1 MAKDIKF
8 SQDARDKI
16 RKGVNA
22 LADTVKVTL
31 GPKGRNVL
39 LDKGYGGPTITNDG
53 VTIAKEIELEDKFE
67 NMGAQL
73 VKEVASKTN
82 DNVGDGTTTATLLA
96 QAMINEGLKN
106 VAAGSNAMSIR
117 HGIEKATSAVIE
129 HLQKTAKKI
138 STRAEIAQ
146 VASISANDPE
156 IGALIAEVFDKVG
169 NAGVITVEQSQGL
182 GVEYELTEGMQ
193 FDQGYLS
200 SYMVTDTARME
211 AKIENPSILITD
223 KKISSIQE
231 ILPLLEQLVQ
241 AGKKELVILA
251 EDVDGEALATL
262 VVNKLRGVM
271 NVLAIKAP
279 GFGDRRKEMLQDI
292 ATLTGGEVISE
303 EKGLK
308 LDAVTVDM
316 LGQARRVVT
325 DKDNT
330 TIVDGKGSQKA
341 IKARVEQIKV
351 QIEKVTSDYDKD
363 KLKERLGKLSGGVA
377 VIKVG
382 AASEVEQKE
391 KQHRVEDAKEATRA
405 AIEEGV
411 VAGGGTALIDAQ
423 TALSKGLPSLH
434 TNSSELIG
442 WNIVISALEE
452 PARQIAEN
460 AGASGDVVVEK
471 IRESSKNHGYDAKLD
486 QYVDML
492 KSGIIDPLKVT
503 RSALQNAS
511 SVASMVLSTE
521 AAVTDLPKKDSAPP
535 MPDMSGMGGMG
546 M

>member
-1 MAKDIKF
+1 MAKDIKH
-8 SQDARDKI
+8 SQDARDRIKS
-16 RKGVNA
+16 GVNQ

-31 GPKGRNVL
+31 GPKGRNVM
-39 LDKGYGGPTITNDG
+39 LDKGFGGPNITNDG

-106 VAAGSNAMSIR
+106 VAAGSNAMAIK
-117 HGIEKATSAVIE
+117 HGIEKASEAVVE
-129 HLQKTAKKI
+129 HLRKTAKKI
-138 STRAEIAQ
+138 STKAEIAQ
-146 VASISANDPE
+146 VASISANDAE
-156 IGALIAEVFDKVG
+156 IGGLIAEVFDKVG
-169 NAGVITVEQSQGL
+169 NTGVITVEESQGL

-200 SYMVTDTARME
+200 PYMATDSARME
-211 AKIENPSILITD
+211 AKIENPYILITD
-223 KKISSIQE
+223 KKISSIKE
-231 ILPLLEQLVQ
+231 ILPLLEGLAN
-241 AGKKELVILA
+241 AGKKDLVIIA

-262 VVNKLRGVM
+262 VVNKLRGTM
-271 NVLAIKAP
+271 NVLAVKAP
-279 GFGDRRKEMLQDI
+279 GFGDRRKEMLEDI
-292 ATLTGGEVISE
+292 AVLTGAKVISE
-303 EKGLK
+303 DAGMK
-308 LDAVTVDM
+308 LDDTTVEM
-316 LGQARRVVT
+316 LGQTRRVVA

-330 TIVDGKGSQKA
+330 TIVDGKGSEKA
-341 IKARVEQIKV
+341 IKARVRQINI
-351 QIEKVTSDYDKD
+351 QIEKADSDYDKE
-363 KLKERLGKLSGGVA
+363 KLQERLGKLSGGVA

-411 VAGGGTALIDAQ
+411 VAGGGTSLIQSLKVIEKLNLKGDEKIGADIVKNALHAP
-423 TALSKGLPSLH
+423 T
-434 TNSSELIG
+434 
-442 WNIVISALEE
+442 W
-452 PARQIAEN
+452 QIAQN
-460 AGASGDVVVEK
+460 AGVEGSVVVAEVK
-471 IRESSKNHGYDAKLD
+471 KAVTGTGYDAITGK
-486 QYVDML
+486 YVDMI

-511 SVASMVLSTE
+511 SVAAMILSTE
-521 AAVTDLPKKDSAPP
+521 AAVTDLPKKDEQQAPP

>member
-1 MAKDIKF
+1 MAKQISF
-8 SQDARDKI
+8 SQEARDKI
-16 RKGVNA
+16 KRGVNT

-39 LDKGYGGPTITNDG
+39 LDKGFGGPTITNDG

-117 HGIEKATSAVIE
+117 HGIEKATAAVIE
-129 HLQKTAKKI
+129 HLKKTAKKI
-138 STRAEIAQ
+138 TTKEEIAQ

-169 NAGVITVEQSQGL
+169 NTGVITVEQSQGL

-200 SYMVTDTARME
+200 PYMVTDASRME
-211 AKIENPSILITD
+211 SKIEDPFILITD
-223 KKISSIQE
+223 KKIGSIQE
-231 ILPLLEQLVQ
+231 ILPLLEQLAQ
-241 AGKKELVILA
+241 SGKKNLVIIA
-251 EDVDGEALATL
+251 EDVEGEALATL
-262 VVNKLRGVM
+262 VVNKLRGIM

-308 LDAVTVDM
+308 LESVGIDM
-316 LGQARRVVT
+316 LGKARRVVS

-330 TIVDGKGSQKA
+330 TIVDGKGSEQA
-341 IKARVEQIKV
+341 IKDRVEQIKA
-351 QIEKVTSDYDKD
+351 QIQKSTSDYDRGNLEK
-363 KLKERLGKLSGGVA
+363 RLGKLSGGVA

-411 VAGGGTALIDAQ
+411 VAGGGTALLQSLKVIEGLNLKGDEKVGADIVHN
-423 TALSKGLPSLH
+423 ALH
-434 TNSSELIG
+434 
-442 WNIVISALEE
+442 A
-452 PARQIAEN
+452 PAWQIAHN
-460 AGASGDVVVEK
+460 AGVEGAVIVARVKDEKSGV
-471 IRESSKNHGYDAKLD
+471 GYDAKTSE
-486 QYVDML
+486 YVDMI

-503 RSALQNAS
+503 RSALQNAA
-511 SVASMVLSTE
+511 SVSAMILSTE
-521 AAVTDLPKKDSAPP
+521 AAVTDLPKEKDSMPN
-535 MPDMSGMGGMG
+535 MPDMSGMGM
-546 M
+546 

>member
-16 RKGVNA
+16 KTGVNL

-39 LDKGYGGPTITNDG
+39 LDRGFGGPTITNDG

-106 VAAGSNAMSIR
+106 VAAGSSSMAIR
-117 HGIEKATSAVIE
+117 HGIEKATEAVVE
-129 HLQKTAKKI
+129 HLKKNAKKI
-138 STRAEIAQ
+138 TNKEEIAQ
-146 VASISANDPE
+146 VASISANDTE

-193 FDQGYLS
+193 FDQGYVS
-200 SYMVTDTARME
+200 AYMVTDTTRLE
-211 AKIENPSILITD
+211 AKLENPNILITD

-231 ILPLLEQLVQ
+231 ILPLLEQLAQ
-241 AGKKELVILA
+241 SGKKELVIIA
-251 EDVDGEALATL
+251 EDLEGEALTTL
-262 VVNKLRGVM
+262 ILNKLRGVL
-271 NVLAIKAP
+271 NALAIKAP

-292 ATLTGGEVISE
+292 AALTGAQVISE
-303 EKGLK
+303 EKGMK
-308 LDAVTVDM
+308 LDAATIEM

-325 DKDNT
+325 DKEKT
-330 TIVDGKGSQKA
+330 TIVDGKGNEKD
-341 IKARVEQIKV
+341 IKARVAQIKV
-351 QIEKVTSDYDKD
+351 QIEKATSDYDKD
-363 KLKERLGKLSGGVA
+363 KLKERLGKLAGGVA

-411 VAGGGTALIDAQ
+411 VSGGGTALIESLK
-423 TALSKGLPSLH
+423 ALDSLKL
-434 TNSSELIG
+434 EADEEIG
-442 WNIVISALEE
+442 ANIVRHALHA
-452 PARQIAEN
+452 PAWQIAQN
-460 AGASGDVVVEK
+460 AGVEGAVIVAQIK
-471 IRESSKNHGYDAKLD
+471 DAKKGMGYDAKTNKMVNMID
-486 QYVDML
+486 A
-492 KSGIIDPLKVT
+492 GIIDPLKVT
-503 RSALQNAS
+503 RSALQNAA
-511 SVASMVLSTE
+511 SVAAMVLTTE
-521 AAVTDLPKKDSAPP
+521 AAVTDLPAKDSGPQ